1 MNVAYQRM
9 GRGSAGPSVWR
20 ISPPRRFTSMV
31 VFGLI
36 AFLGGCCAVPAA
48 HTDAPADSAGLY
60 RRAIS
65 DSAIASQEKVR
76 PLLAI
81 PPTDTM
87 QVVAWVSASSQ
98 FCAGGGTECQYTV
111 GSNGMFVSLDG
122 EVKNKCLAW
131 ELSGDAL
138 RKRLEQLLGL
148 PPDQPVQ
155 YQKSSF
161 VVLTIPS
168 GHLQR
173 PCAGLGDS
181 VDGRPTCSLR
191 VKSSPEVSPLEF
203 LGGQMAGSYIA
214 VTSGSPGYPFT
225 RLGYTY
231 DWSPASADHYGASEF
246 ILVPGTVATVKGQ
259 MSTDAYCTHAK

>member
-1 MNVAYQRM
+1 MNDAFQRI
-9 GRGSAGPSVWR
+9 GHVSAGQLVRWIFPW
-20 ISPPRRFTSMV
+20 RRFACMALI
-31 VFGLI
+31 GLVSV
-36 AFLGGCCAVPAA
+36 LGGCCAVPVA

-60 RRAIS
+60 LRAIG
-65 DSAIASQEKVR
+65 DSAIASEAKVR

-81 PPTDTM
+81 PQTDTV

-98 FCAGGGTECQYTV
+98 FCAGGGNQCQYTV
-111 GSNGMFVSLDG
+111 GKNGTFVSLDG

-161 VVLTIPS
+161 VVLAIPS

-173 PCAGLGDS
+173 PCAGLGDN
-181 VDGRPTCSLR
+181 VDGHPTCSIRL
-191 VKSSPEVSPLEF
+191 KSSPEISPLEF
-203 LGGQMAGSYIA
+203 LGGQMAGSYIS

-231 DWSPASADHYGASEF
+231 DWSPVSADHYGASEF
-246 ILVPGTVATVKGQ
+246 ILVPGTVATVKAQ
-259 MSTDAYCTHAK
+259 MSTDEYCAHPK